1 MKARKRRWIRLMKEI
16 WKLLTAEEFARNQE
30 EINRENRLAARLF
43 CQACLPLSIA
53 NIFAQGVVIG
63 VHDLSAHNLWLPVY
77 FIVLLLAE
85 KKLFRQDFAHSTLL
99 LYLVQVPAMLMA
111 VLLGT
116 IWDPTHQ
123 AVTFLMML
131 LLMPVFIL
139 DRPIRLI
146 GVFAGWTALFIALCT
161 AFKAPDVVQ
170 VDLFHAI
177 EFFLASIAA
186 VYVVLQVRLESLK
199 NMGRVRYHLEHDTLT
214 GAYNRN
220 ALARR
225 LDRYLGKRLFL
236 LLGDLDQLTLYNDF
250 YGHEVGNEMLG
261 TFAQVL
267 TRCFG
272 EMDTYRFGG
281 DEMLCIAVD
290 TSEEECLS
298 RLAECRKLL
307 RKNEFEG
314 RIISMTCAFGY
325 VTGVPKND
333 QELQEMLQLAD
344 IYAHKAQNTGRDQT
358 VGGPFDETRL
368 RAGIVESNIATHARA
383 FETNQLTGLPSMS
396 YFISRSDE
404 LLKTMVIQ
412 DRHPGVAFF
421 NLIHFRAF
429 NDEFGYAQGDA
440 LIQEMAALLRR
451 NFPGR
456 HVCYING
463 SQFGVL
469 CYEDEVYSGLELV
482 NEELEG
488 YKADFPIYCKAG
500 FAPYTGSERAISLMD
515 KAKVAHDSI
524 YEENDVF
531 CRVYDTKLDEEDR
544 FRQYIVGHVD
554 EAIEKGY
561 LKVFYQP
568 IVRAVTGEVCNEEAL
583 SRWEDPK
590 YGFLPPFQFVPLL
603 EEKRLIYKVNL
614 NVLRL
619 VLRDIQTRRENGVPV
634 VPVSI
639 NLSRYDFTQCDM
651 VQAVCDLV
659 DSAHVSHNLIKI
671 EITESAL
678 IDNQDLV
685 KREIERF
692 RQNGF
697 EVWMDDFGSEYSTL
711 NLLQE
716 LSFDLIKIDMQFM
729 KNFTETGKNVIIV
742 SKIIDL
748 ARQMGITTLVEGVET
763 QEHYQILQRLGAEK
777 LQGFLFNKPN
787 PLEYIMD
794 RNKAGTGLPFER
806 PAESNYYEEV
816 GRINL
821 NEPLVYEDK
830 NSLLIDNELPAGVL
844 EFRNGAFTCIRSKD
858 RFVHLL
864 ANLGLIPEFKRG
876 SEHQPLVSPPPEKLL
891 QAAQRCVEA
900 DGWVQFSLA
909 TGDRQEYTCYM
920 RRVASNEFN
929 ESTALLTVLLSAQIS

>member
-1 MKARKRRWIRLMKEI
+1 MKET
-16 WKLLTAEEFARNQE
+16 WKLLTAEEFLRARE
-30 EINRENRLAARLF
+30 EINQENRLAARLF
-43 CQACLPLSIA
+43 CRTGLPLSIA

-63 VHDLSAHNLWLPVY
+63 TKEMSFHNLWMPLY
-77 FIVLLLAE
+77 FLLLFLLE
-85 KKLFRQDFAHSTLL
+85 KKLFDQRNTHSTLL
-99 LYLVQVPAMLMA
+99 LYLIQTPAMLMSL
-111 VLLGT
+111 LLGT
-116 IWDPTHQ
+116 IWDPSHQ
-123 AVTFLMML
+123 AVTFLMFL
-131 LLMPVFIL
+131 LMMPVFIL
-139 DRPIRLI
+139 DRPLRLL
-146 GVFAGWTALFIALCT
+146 GVFSGWMLLFVGLC
-161 AFKAPDVVQ
+161 VQ
-170 VDLFHAI
+170 VKTPDIFQVDIFHAI
-177 EFFLASIAA
+177 EFYLASVA
-186 VYVVLQVRLESLK
+186 VIYVVLRIRLESLK
-199 NMGRVRYHLEHDTLT
+199 NTERVRYHLEHDTLT
-214 GAYNRN
+214 GTLNRN
-220 ALARR
+220 ALLNHRE
-225 LDRYLGKRLFL
+225 RYLGRPVFL

-250 YGHEVGNEMLG
+250 YGHEVGNEMLSA
-261 TFAQVL
+261 FAQVL
-267 TRCFG
+267 RRSFG
-272 EMDTYRFGG
+272 DADTYRYGG
-281 DEMLCIAVD
+281 DEMLCIAVEE
-290 TSEEECLS
+290 SEETCLE
-298 RLAECRKLL
+298 RIKECRKRL
-307 RKNEFEG
+307 RKNEFDG
-314 RIISMTCAFGY
+314 RIITMTCAFGY
-325 VTGVPKND
+325 VTGVPKD
-333 QELQEMLQLAD
+333 EQELQEMLQLAD
-344 IYAHKAQNTGRDQT
+344 IYAHKAKNTGRDQT
-358 VGGPFDETRL
+358 VGGTFDKAHL
-368 RAGIVESNIATHARA
+368 RAGIVESNIATHARV

-404 LLKTMVIQ
+404 LLQNMDTKG
-412 DRHPGVAFF
+412 RSPGVAFV

-440 LIQEMAALLRR
+440 LIQHMAALLRR
-451 NFPGR
+451 SFPGR

-469 CYEDEVYSGLELV
+469 CYEDEVSTGLELV
-482 NEELEG
+482 NDELMS
-488 YKADFPIYCKAG
+488 YKADFSIYCKAG
-500 FAPYTGSERAISLMD
+500 FAPYSGSERAISLMD

-524 YEENDVF
+524 YEDKDVLL
-531 CRVYDTKLDEEDR
+531 RIYDTKLDEEDR
-544 FRQYIVGHVD
+544 FRQYIVSHVD
-554 EAIEKGY
+554 EAIEKDY
-561 LKVFYQP
+561 LKVYYQP

-614 NVLRL
+614 NVLRM
-619 VLRDIQTRRENGVPV
+619 VLRDFKTRRENGVPV

-639 NLSRYDFTQCDM
+639 NFSRYDFTQCDI

-659 DSAHVSHNLIKI
+659 DSAGEPHSLIKI

-697 EVWMDDFGSEYSTL
+697 DVWMDDFGSEYSTL

-729 KNFTETGKNVIIV
+729 KNFSETSKNVIIV

-794 RNKAGTGLPFER
+794 RNRSGTGLTFER
-806 PAESNYYEEV
+806 PLESTYYEEV

-830 NSLLIDNELPAGVL
+830 DSLLVDNELPAGVL
-844 EFRNGAFTCIRSKD
+844 EYRDGAFTCIRSKD

-864 ANLGLIPEFKRG
+864 FGLGLIPNLKKGE
-876 SEHQPLVSPPPEKLL
+876 EHQSLVSPPPASLL
-891 QAAQRCVEA
+891 KAARRCANAE
-900 DGWVQFSLA
+900 GWVQFSL
-909 TGDRQEYTCYM
+909 GKEGQQEYTCYL
-920 RRVASNEFN
+920 RKVASNELN
-929 ESTALLTVLLSAQIS
+929 KSTALLAVLLTTQIS